1 VTRHRTVGVLSAI
14 FLLASVAGRG
24 VAQDTLPPTSAPT
37 PSPPGTG
44 EWGAFDV
51 SPRPGTTVVSVTLL
65 LPHGSA
71 SDPTGA
77 SGSAWVT
84 GEVLRRAVE
93 AALDPELRAST
104 ELDVQVDRTR
114 TAFRLVTLPERWRDA
129 WDALEEGVFER
140 RAEEEDL
147 EAVRAELQEV
157 FAFESDAPVREF
169 EDEFRRLI
177 AGPRSPWSRDPRG
190 SPETVDDLTL
200 DDVGRYRTRHYDRST
215 AAVVVVGALSST
227 DAAEAVTGQPP
238 PAVGWAAAA
247 DLEPRGSTSAA
258 ILWNAPQRV
267 GLTREVTSSWIGVA
281 FPVDPTIRRTV
292 LEMLTH
298 RLVEELDTDPPHP
311 GTFSVQVRL
320 EELRGHPLLTVEAAV
335 LPDVAE
341 AWEARILDSIE
352 LIAAEELDPSFFAWH
367 RRHFRSARL
376 LEEAAPEAE
385 GLRRAEDLL
394 RAGRPRDLRSEMWTL
409 EGRQLARAALT
420 LGPPRILVLGPDL
433 SAGVRT
439 P

>member
-1 VTRHRTVGVLSAI
+1 MTRRGPSSVLSAVL
-14 FLLASVAGRG
+14 LLASLASRG
-24 VAQDTLPPTSAPT
+24 VAQDTLPPTPAP
-37 PSPPGTG
+37 PPPPPATG

-51 SPRPGTTVVSVTLL
+51 SPRAGTTVVSVTIL

-71 SDPTGA
+71 SDPVGA

-104 ELDVQVDRTR
+104 ELEVRVERTR

-129 WDALEEGVFER
+129 WDALDEGVFDR
-140 RAEEEDL
+140 GARQDHL
-147 EAVRAELQEV
+147 EAVRAELREV

-177 AGPRSPWSRDPRG
+177 AGPRSPWSDDPRG
-190 SPETVDDLTL
+190 RPETVGGLTL
-200 DDVGRYRTRHYDRST
+200 DDVERYRSRHYDRAE
-215 AAVVVVGALSST
+215 AAVAVVGALSG
-227 DAAEAVTGQPP
+227 AEAVEAVTGEGL
-238 PAVGWAAAA
+238 PAPGWAVAA
-247 DLEPRGSTSAA
+247 DFEPRDSISAPV
-258 ILWNAPQRV
+258 LWDAPERV
-267 GLTREVTSSWIGVA
+267 ELTREVTSSWIGVA
-281 FPVDPTIRRTV
+281 LPVDPTVRRTV
-292 LEMLTH
+292 LEMLAH
-298 RLVEELDTDPPHP
+298 RLVEELDPDPPHP
-311 GTFSVQVRL
+311 GTFAVQVRL
-320 EELRGHPLLTVEAAV
+320 EELRGRPLLTVEAAV

-341 AWEARILDSIE
+341 AWEARILESVE
-352 LIAAEELDPSFFAWH
+352 LIAAEELDPTFFAWH

-394 RAGRPRDLRSEMWTL
+394 RTGRPRELRSEMWTL
-409 EGRQLARAALT
+409 EGPRLARAALT

-433 SAGVRT
+433 SGGVRT